1 MRFEDPLRWP
11 FRQTMTVRAEA
22 TPIHDSLIPVCTPV
36 PSLDFVWGDQV
47 VPFTLNQPHMINQP
61 QPAPVVG
68 RAHVPAGL
76 IYLVFPPPACDPA
89 LLPLATA
96 S

>member
-11 FRQTMTVRAEA
+11 FRQTAVRPEA
-22 TPIHDSLIPVCTPV
+22 TPIHDSMLPVCAPV
-36 PSLDFVWGDQV
+36 PCLDFVWGDQV
-47 VPFTLNQPHMINQP
+47 VPFVGP
-61 QPAPVVG
+61 QPNPQPVVG
-68 RAHVPAGL
+68 RAPVPAGL

-89 LLPLATA
+89 LLPAA